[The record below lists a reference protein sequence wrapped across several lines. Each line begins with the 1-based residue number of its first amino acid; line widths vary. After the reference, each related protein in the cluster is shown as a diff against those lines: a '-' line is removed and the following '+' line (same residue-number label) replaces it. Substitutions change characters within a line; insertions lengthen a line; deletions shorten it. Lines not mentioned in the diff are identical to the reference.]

1 MADIVLTGDTSGAIT
16 VAAPAVAGTNTL
28 TLPASTSTIAT
39 TADVNALTTGKILQV
54 VQTVKTDTASITS
67 SSTNTFVDL
76 TGLTVAITPSSASSK
91 VLVTVSASV
100 TQSTGMLHMML
111 VRDSTNI
118 VVGGSDGSRLSSTMS
133 SRFDSS
139 PYTFNNNITAAYSFL
154 DSPNTTSATT
164 YKLQGT
170 LGSVYSG
177 TIYIN
182 RHKHNNSN
190 GGSSIMVDT
199 HKAILA
205 LYPNVVSVDDT
216 AGAMDKDGNPVAV
229 NMSDVNAWVDPEA
242 YKYQRVAEYPSWHE
256 QLDNIYHNGVDAW
269 KADIK
274 AIKDKYPKGDK

>member
-182 RHKHNNSN
+182 RTPSSSN
-190 GGSSIMVDT
+190 VNYAARTTSTITVME
-199 HKAILA
+199 
-205 LYPNVVSVDDT
+205 
-216 AGAMDKDGNPVAV
+216 VA
-229 NMSDVNAWVDPEA
+229 A
-242 YKYQRVAEYPSWHE
+242 
-256 QLDNIYHNGVDAW
+256 
-269 KADIK
+269 
-274 AIKDKYPKGDK
+274 

>member
-1 MADIVLTGDTSGAIT
+1 MASTINALTGSGGVAILGDTSGEIALQNN
-16 VAAPAVAGTNTL
+16 GT
-28 TLPASTSTIAT
+28 TIAT
-39 TADVNALTTGKILQV
+39 VSSTGIAMASGKTLTGDAISNGKILQV

-76 TGLTVAITPSSASSK
+76 TGLTVSITPSSASSK

-170 LGSVYSG
+170 LGSTYSG
-177 TIYIN
+177 TIFVN
-182 RHKHNNSN
+182 RVPATGDLGYAARTTST
-190 GGSSIMVDT
+190 ITVME
-199 HKAILA
+199 
-205 LYPNVVSVDDT
+205 
-216 AGAMDKDGNPVAV
+216 VA
-229 NMSDVNAWVDPEA
+229 A
-242 YKYQRVAEYPSWHE
+242 
-256 QLDNIYHNGVDAW
+256 
-269 KADIK
+269 
-274 AIKDKYPKGDK
+274 

>member
-1 MADIVLTGDTSGAIT
+1 MATIINADTSDGLELTADTSGALELQS
-16 VAAPAVAGTNTL
+16 AGT
-28 TLPASTSTIAT
+28 TIAT
-39 TADVNALTTGKILQV
+39 VNSTGIAMASGKTITGDAVSNGKILQV

-118 VVGGSDGSRLSSTMS
+118 VVADTDGIRLSSTMS

-182 RHKHNNSN
+182 RTPSSSN
-190 GGSSIMVDT
+190 LNYAARTTSTITVME
-199 HKAILA
+199 
-205 LYPNVVSVDDT
+205 
-216 AGAMDKDGNPVAV
+216 VA
-229 NMSDVNAWVDPEA
+229 A
-242 YKYQRVAEYPSWHE
+242 
-256 QLDNIYHNGVDAW
+256 
-269 KADIK
+269 
-274 AIKDKYPKGDK
+274 